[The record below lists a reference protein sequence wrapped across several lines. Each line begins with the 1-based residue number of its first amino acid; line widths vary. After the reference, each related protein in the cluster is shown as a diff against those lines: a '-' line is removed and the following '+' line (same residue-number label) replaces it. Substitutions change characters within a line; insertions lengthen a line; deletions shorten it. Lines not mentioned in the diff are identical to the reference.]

1 MKSVD
6 PDSHKLFSRIVDFS
20 QRLSNKSAGEGGAAV
35 SEEVISDFSKLMD
48 GKSLSDFVNMSMDGV
63 KNNPLSTLSMR
74 VAIAKAM
81 LSTNVGSSADAAS
94 LLLDSKLNVRGVTV
108 ESCQEAVAF
117 MDSLDNAGEGGGNKE
132 RMMKLIMTKFTFAKD
147 F

>member
-48 GKSLSDFVNMSMDGV
+48 GKSLLDFVNMSMDGV

>member
-20 QRLSNKSAGEGGAAV
+20 QRLSNKSAGEGGAAA
-35 SEEVISDFSKLMD
+35 SEEVIRDFSKLMD
-48 GKSLSDFVNMSMDGV
+48 GKSLSDFVDDV

-74 VAIAKAM
+74 VAVAKAM

-132 RMMKLIMTKFTFAKD
+132 RMMKLIMAKFTFAKD
-147 F
+147 FSN

>member
-6 PDSHKLFSRIVDFS
+6 PDSHKLFSRVVDFS
-20 QRLSNKSAGEGGAAV
+20 QRLSNKSAGEDGAAA

-48 GKSLSDFVNMSMDGV
+48 GKSLSDFVNLSMDGV
-63 KNNPLSTLSMR
+63 KNNPLSTLSMK
-74 VAIAKAM
+74 VAVAKAV

-94 LLLDSKLNVRGVTV
+94 LVLDSKLNVRGVTV

-117 MDSLDNAGEGGGNKE
+117 MDSLDKAGKGGSNKE
-132 RMMKLIMTKFTFAKD
+132 RMMKLIMAKFTFAKD

>member
-1 MKSVD
+1 
-6 PDSHKLFSRIVDFS
+6 
-20 QRLSNKSAGEGGAAV
+20 
-35 SEEVISDFSKLMD
+35 MD
-48 GKSLSDFVNMSMDGV
+48 DKSLSDFVNMSMDDV

-74 VAIAKAM
+74 VAVAKAM
-81 LSTNVGSSADAAS
+81 LSTNVGSSADATS

-132 RMMKLIMTKFTFAKD
+132 RMMKLIMAKFTFAKD

>member
-20 QRLSNKSAGEGGAAV
+20 QRLSNKSAGEGGAAA

-48 GKSLSDFVNMSMDGV
+48 GQSLSDFVNLSMDGV

-74 VAIAKAM
+74 VAVAKAM

-94 LLLDSKLNVRGVTV
+94 LVLDSKLSVRGVTV

-117 MDSLDNAGEGGGNKE
+117 MDSLDKAGEGGGNKE
-132 RMMKLIMTKFTFAKD
+132 RMMMLIMTKYTFAKD

>member
-20 QRLSNKSAGEGGAAV
+20 QRLSNKSAGEGGAAA
-35 SEEVISDFSKLMD
+35 SEEVIRDFSKLMD
-48 GKSLSDFVNMSMDGV
+48 GKSLSDFVDDV

-74 VAIAKAM
+74 VAVAKAM

-132 RMMKLIMTKFTFAKD
+132 RMMKLIMAKFTFAKD

>member
-20 QRLSNKSAGEGGAAV
+20 QRLSNKSAGEGGAAA
-35 SEEVISDFSKLMD
+35 SEEVIRDFSKLMD
-48 GKSLSDFVNMSMDGV
+48 GKSLSDFVDDV

-74 VAIAKAM
+74 VAVAKAM

>member
-20 QRLSNKSAGEGGAAV
+20 QRLSNKSAGEGGAAA
-35 SEEVISDFSKLMD
+35 SEEVIRDFSKLMD
-48 GKSLSDFVNMSMDGV
+48 GKSLSDFVDDV

-74 VAIAKAM
+74 VAVAKAA

-94 LLLDSKLNVRGVTV
+94 LLLNSKMNVRGVTV

-132 RMMKLIMTKFTFAKD
+132 RMMKLIMTKFTFVKD